1 MSHDSLSQQE
11 IDLLFS
17 GGEPAAAAAAVAPVR
32 ERRVDVQVYDFRR
45 PNLVSKDRMRSLDAM
60 YGLLAKSLESWLTA
74 KVRGQ
79 TDVTLVA
86 IEQLSFGEF
95 VLSLPNPCASYV
107 FDIGETSQQA
117 IVDFGTDLSFFLVD
131 RLLGSSGAPLTQ
143 QRGLTPLERMIVRL
157 VADRVSEQLQEV
169 WHDHVALN
177 LSLERFESI
186 PDMLQTSSR
195 EEPMLVAHME
205 VAAAGIQS
213 PLMICLPFA
222 VLERFFTQAAGR
234 RVRAA
239 AAQRNE
245 LEARM
250 AEQLLRGVGVHV
262 HARFPAFITSLRVLR
277 SLRPGSTLV
286 APFAPNSSLLLW
298 AEGSVMAEAEAG
310 RADAN
315 LAVSI
320 TNMLPIGG
328 RNPQP
333 RRTRVATMPLGNAA
347 GAAPEFDDFTQ
358 AGGEAAQLST
368 LLHLSLPVTIELGRT
383 RMSVQDILELGR
395 GSVIQLERL
404 VGEPV
409 DVLVGDRHFAEGEVV
424 VIGEQFGVR
433 ITKLTNP
440 SAEANRA

>member
-17 GGEPAAAAAAVAPVR
+17 GGEPAVVAAAPVR

-45 PNLVSKDRMRSLDAM
+45 PNLVSKDRMRALDAM
-60 YGLLAKSLESWLTA
+60 YGLLTKSLEGWLTA

-79 TDVTLVA
+79 TEVTLVA
-86 IEQLSFGEF
+86 VEQLSYGEF

-107 FDIGETSQQA
+107 FDIGETGQQA
-117 IVDFGTDLSFFLVD
+117 VIDFGNGLAFFLVD
-131 RLLGSSGAPLTQ
+131 RLLGSSGAPLLQ
-143 QRGLTPLERMIVRL
+143 PRGLTPLERMIVRL

-169 WHDHVALN
+169 WHDHVTLPLR
-177 LSLERFESI
+177 LSRFESI

-195 EEPMLVAHME
+195 EEPMLVAHLE

-222 VLERFFTQAAGR
+222 VLERFFTQGGLR

-250 AEQLLRGVGVHV
+250 AEQLVRGVGVQLA
-262 HARFPAFITSLRVLR
+262 ARFPAFAVPLRALR
-277 SLRPGSTLV
+277 TLHPGSTLL
-286 APFAPNSSLLLW
+286 APFAPDARLVLF
-298 AEGSVMAEAEAG
+298 AEGSAFAEGEAG

-320 TNMLPIGG
+320 TQLLPIGG

-333 RRTRVATMPLGNAA
+333 RRTRVATMPLGGAA
-347 GAAPEFDDFTQ
+347 GAALDDDAPE
-358 AGGEAAQLST
+358 GGQLST

-383 RMSVQDILELGR
+383 RMSVQEILELGR
-395 GSVIQLERL
+395 GSVVQLERL

-409 DVLVGDRHFAEGEVV
+409 DVIVGDRHFAEGEVV

-433 ITKLTNP
+433 ITKLTQ
-440 SAEANRA
+440 AEGSRA